1 MLIKLVHNVQ
11 CLCRKS
17 ALIIIMILIQM
28 PSKGQYGSNPVK
40 GRPYQQFRLNES
52 WVFALFLLAPPSL
65 SLSPANSNQALT
77 CQRVNPLSNYKSCY
91 YHSCNWQSHSRQSRI
106 LLPIVIQF
114 FFFLSSIHLSLG
126 AVYRVKHSPRCFLP
140 PPPPRLRHWL
150 SLLQTLNSM
159 AWSTTLQLHN
169 TYSSTLQN
177 DCPGRRPDP
186 HLPS

>member
-1 MLIKLVHNVQ
+1 
-11 CLCRKS
+11 
-17 ALIIIMILIQM
+17 MILIQL

-52 WVFALFLLAPPSL
+52 WVFALFFLAPPSL

-106 LLPIVIQF
+106 LLLIVIQL
-114 FFFLSSIHLSLG
+114 FFFLSSIHPSLG

-140 PPPPRLRHWL
+140 PPPPSSSSLIVTSSNTQQHGLKHNFTTAQYVLQYSTKRLSRTAARSSSSFIIIIL
-150 SLLQTLNSM
+150 VLRLLLRC
-159 AWSTTLQLHN
+159 WW
-169 TYSSTLQN
+169 
-177 DCPGRRPDP
+177 
-186 HLPS
+186 